1 MKKYTLKEVDMFF
14 EELNWTLLESNY
26 KDNKQKLECLC
37 PEGHLCKIS
46 LHDLKSGRR
55 CKICFNIKQRHL
67 YKLSQEYIENQYK
80 NFGYKL
86 ISKYIK
92 CGIKD
97 VLICPNGHC
106 IELRYEHFKRG
117 VRCKECYAENN
128 IGENHPNWNK
138 DRTRE
143 RRLQSLKFRLNDIDT
158 LSDDPNYQ
166 DYLINTDLYHVDHIF
181 PRVAFIDYNIDKK
194 YGIKFTKKICNSREN
209 LKIITK
215 EENLLKGGKYN
226 QMDFLFFIQRHII
239 NLKIENTQL

>member
-1 MKKYTLKEVDMFF
+1 MKKLTHEYVY
-14 EELNWTLLESNY
+14 NYY
-26 KDNKQKLECLC
+26 KDN
-37 PEGHLCKIS
+37 GYIM
-46 LHDLKSGRR
+46 KS
-55 CKICFNIKQRHL
+55 I
-67 YKLSQEYIENQYK
+67 YKSM
-80 NFGYKL
+80 
-86 ISKYIK
+86 KYT
-92 CGIKD
+92 D
-97 VLICPNGHC
+97 DLICPNGHNLK
-106 IELRYEHFKRG
+106 INFNNFKDKK
-117 VRCKECYAENN
+117 VRCKECYFNN
-128 IGENHPNWNK
+128 RTGVNHPNWNE
-138 DRTRE
+138 DRTLK
-143 RRLQSLKFRLNDIDT
+143 RRRDCLKFNYKHIYI